1 MDICLYC
8 KKGKIFNTSEF
19 GDVSIKTY
27 IHGNLLVTEAFNY
40 RNDKDDFSAMKIN
53 VCPVCKEELEELQE
67 EETEEEIEGDKDEV

>member
-8 KKGKIFNTSEF
+8 KKGKVINISEF

-27 IHGNLLVTEAFNY
+27 IHGDLLVTEAFNY

-53 VCPVCKEELEELQE
+53 MCPVCKEKLAELK
-67 EETEEEIEGDKDEV
+67 EEEIEEELE